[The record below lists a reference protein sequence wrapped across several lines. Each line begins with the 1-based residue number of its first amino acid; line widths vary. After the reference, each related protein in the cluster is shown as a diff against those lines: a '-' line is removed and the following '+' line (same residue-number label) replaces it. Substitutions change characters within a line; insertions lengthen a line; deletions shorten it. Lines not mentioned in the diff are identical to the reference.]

1 MHQAS
6 GVPVERRP
14 LATTPLPQNQLPNI
28 VGPGGAH
35 IPHTTDLFTSPDILH
50 DVFDSEENEER
61 PSLAE
66 QAMTRQEQPKAQPQ
80 PALSSG
86 IIRRNNGTN
95 SLQRIQ
101 VRSNKTENKIVKSK
115 KPKESIISRG
125 FSSIR
130 KVRDSITR
138 LSEDGVDDE
147 LIELMHEHIQDE
159 EEQEV
164 PRSFS
169 SLTESQ
175 EIAPIQQSGRHG
187 LRRFD

>member
-1 MHQAS
+1 
-6 GVPVERRP
+6 
-14 LATTPLPQNQLPNI
+14 
-28 VGPGGAH
+28 
-35 IPHTTDLFTSPDILH
+35 
-50 DVFDSEENEER
+50 
-61 PSLAE
+61 
-66 QAMTRQEQPKAQPQ
+66 MTRQEQPKAQPQ

-175 EIAPIQQSGRHG
+175 EIAPIQQSGSHG